1 MADRGSKRW
10 SLRTDQG
17 RVRCHPGPQ
26 IWRGAPCALSPPPP
40 GVSGNAP
47 RKEDINRKPQFKD
60 VKGYNA
66 HKTKGVERR
75 NAAN

>member
-1 MADRGSKRW
+1 MADRGSQGW
-10 SLRTDQG
+10 SPEDR
-17 RVRCHPGPQ
+17 PGPGQ
-26 IWRGAPCALSPPPP
+26 VPSWTADMERGSVRPEPAAP